1 MTTTQET
8 PSVDWASLAAQ
19 AQPRRKTVA
28 LCLRGDLAAE
38 LEAAEDTG
46 DGARVEELTAAVHAA
61 TVTFTVQGLTRDKY
75 RALEAQHPD
84 PDGGSG
90 WNVDTFPEALVRACL
105 VTPEVQASDPLFAVL
120 TPAQVERLFEAAF
133 LACNEVDDLP
143 LRKRG

>member
-8 PSVDWASLAAQ
+8 PGVDWASLAAQ
-19 AQPRRKTVA
+19 AQPRRKTVS
-28 LCLRGDLAAE
+28 LCLRGDLVAE
-38 LEAAEDTG
+38 LEAAEDHG
-46 DGARVEELTAAVHAA
+46 DGDRVNELTDAVKAA
-61 TVTFTVQGLTRDKY
+61 TVVFTVAGLTRDKY
-75 RALEAQHPD
+75 RALEAAHPD

-90 WNVDTFPEALVRACL
+90 WNVDTFPEALVRACI
-105 VTPEVQASDPLFAVL
+105 VAPDIKPEDPLFAVL